1 MGEWDA
7 GVVDRSLET
16 LSVSTEQWVARL
28 KPLSKPINLRRVATG
43 MGQPMCVI
51 YDNEGKSC
59 VSNGT
64 GAYARAE
71 QAVMSF

>member
-7 GVVDRSLET
+7 GVVDRSLKT
-16 LSVSTEQWVARL
+16 LSVSTQQWKARL
-28 KPLSKPINLRRVATG
+28 KLSKPMNMRRVATG

-51 YDNEGKSC
+51 YDNTGKSC

-64 GAYARAE
+64 GAYACCS
-71 QAVMSF
+71 VMMK